1 MRDALISGF
10 LVGGSLIVAIGAQN
24 ATLLRVGL
32 ARQRVAVAVVICIVG
47 DASLIALGIAGVGN
61 FLVQHPLFMSIL
73 QWSSALYLGLF
84 ALNALRSAIR
94 GGQSL
99 DPSTSTSTTNV
110 VVTMMTVTWLNPHVY
125 VDTVMVMGTVSSNF
139 HHHAIWFGVG
149 ALSCSVLWFSALGFG
164 ARLLRPLFHRPSMWR
179 VLDALVSIVV
189 GAVALNVTLVALRG

>member
-1 MRDALISGF
+1 MLFRS
-10 LVGGSLIVAIGAQN
+10 
-24 ATLLRVGL
+24 
-32 ARQRVAVAVVICIVG
+32 
-47 DASLIALGIAGVGN
+47 VGN
-61 FLVQHPLFMSIL
+61 FLVQHPVFMSIL